1 MQFLLT
7 LSAAVMGNVISY
19 YIVKWLDS
27 NRKNGNQ
34 PRTTSTWKL

>member
-19 YIVKWLDS
+19 YIVKWLNS
-27 NRKNGNQ
+27 GKKHGNQ
-34 PRTTSTWKL
+34 PRTTSNWKL